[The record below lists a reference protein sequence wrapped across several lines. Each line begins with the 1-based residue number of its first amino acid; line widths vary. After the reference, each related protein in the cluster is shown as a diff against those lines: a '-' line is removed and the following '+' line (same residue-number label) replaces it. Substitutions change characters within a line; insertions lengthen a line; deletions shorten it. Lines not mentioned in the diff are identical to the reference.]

1 MATTQ
6 KNDPHKKKW
15 LSSYGKY
22 AGLGIQMIAPV
33 LLLSWLGQELDQNLQ
48 TGNPWFTLSGAIIGI
63 IASMLILFK
72 TVR

>member
-6 KNDPHKKKW
+6 KNEQHKKKW
-15 LSSYGKY
+15 LKSYGKY

-33 LLLSWLGQELDQNLQ
+33 LLLSWLGHSLDQYQ
-48 TGNPWFTLSGAIIGI
+48 HTENPWFTLSGAIIGI

-72 TVR
+72 TVG

>member
-6 KNDPHKKKW
+6 KKDQHKKKW
-15 LSSYGKY
+15 LNSYGKY

-33 LLLSWLGQELDQNLQ
+33 LLLSWLGQELDQYLQ

-63 IASMLILFK
+63 FASMVVLFK

>member
-1 MATTQ
+1 METTP
-6 KNDPHKKKW
+6 KNDQHKKKW
-15 LSSYGKY
+15 LNSYGKY

-33 LLLSWLGQELDQNLQ
+33 LLLSWLGHELDKYLK

-63 IASMLILFK
+63 CASMIVLFK